1 MWGEAMDELPHRNA
15 PTCMYMLEKPNEGRG
30 AVGGLGEVGVDIIA
44 LQKNTATVGALKL
57 NMRFSFK
64 YKDAV
69 QRHMRFI

>member
-1 MWGEAMDELPHRNA
+1 MGRGNGRTPPQKCSHL
-15 PTCMYMLEKPNEGRG
+15 YMLEKPNEGRG

-44 LQKNTATVGALKL
+44 LQKNTATVVALKL

>member
-1 MWGEAMDELPHRNA
+1 
-15 PTCMYMLEKPNEGRG
+15 MLEKPNEGRG

-64 YKDAV
+64 YKNAV